1 MIGYEDK
8 LEILLNIDERYDYIY
23 YYETP
28 YREREINIGLI
39 CEELNKYNYFPRQM
53 QIDFS
58 SFEPFDIK
66 LRDLYYLVYNED
78 LYYNIIKG
86 KCSGCKPKNY
96 FTEEEQIIVANWG
109 KFTNQLQNRIIA
121 LNNDDIGE
129 DIFNRIEQRKI
140 KTWTTLDKYVV
151 KLMKKNNIYFG
162 LDELLTFNNY
172 RKLAHLETYNID
184 RNWNLEHMKVNN
196 CFTRRKF
203 ISPRDL

>member
-1 MIGYEDK
+1 
-8 LEILLNIDERYDYIY
+8 
-23 YYETP
+23 
-28 YREREINIGLI
+28 
-39 CEELNKYNYFPRQM
+39 M

-78 LYYNIIKG
+78 LYYNIING
-86 KCSGCKPKNY
+86 KCRGCKPKNY

-129 DIFNRIEQRKI
+129 DIFNRIEQGKI

-184 RNWNLEHMKVNN
+184 RNWNLKHMKFNN